1 MPTLAEIPL
10 GQLAR
15 VRGVDGPR
23 AFRRRLMEMGLVP
36 GVDVKIV
43 TIAPLGDPLRIEV
56 RGGQWSIRRAEA
68 AQIQIQASDRRGER
82 TTDRTADRSG
92 ERTADRSGERTV
104 GERTAD
110 RSDEQAAESSP
121 RAANLPLARI
131 ARTGTD
137 GALDPSRRL
146 HVVLAGNPNV
156 GKTTLFNALTGSTAK
171 VSNYPGIT
179 VERKRGELPLT
190 KGRVAEVD
198 DIPGTYSVNARSA
211 EEQIAIDGML
221 GLQGAPVPDVV
232 VVCVDAT
239 SVARSSY
246 LLLQLQELGARCVVA
261 LTMIDE
267 AKTATPEPRALA
279 DLFGCEVVGVTART
293 KHGLAD
299 LVAAIDRASQR
310 EFRATWRWTPSNA
323 LREHVETVRDSLPAT
338 WTFAA
343 RHGLVDS
350 PKRDA
355 SAGKDTEAAR
365 ETTDNA
371 ARDPGSLA
379 GAYRSAPETDS
390 VSDIADRALALWA
403 LTCVEPRTGDDDD
416 ELDVPHALRAAVIAR
431 DIGRDSS
438 APDAGALDD
447 EAVLGRW
454 RFLDREIP
462 PLIKKAVD
470 RRRTQRIDRVL
481 LHRVGGF
488 AVFLAVMSAVFM
500 SLFWGADPL
509 IGWIEAAFGALGDL
523 VREQLGS
530 GIFTDFLVDGVIGG
544 VGSVLVFLPQIVLL
558 FLFLGFLE
566 DCGYLARI
574 AYLMDRIMRSM
585 NLHGRAFVPML
596 SGFACAIPAILAT
609 RTMERRRDRILTMM
623 VVPLMTCSARLPV
636 YTLVIAALL
645 PGSHLVQG
653 LVMVG
658 MYVFSVLTALVAAWV
673 MAKTVKPLKAKR
685 LPFLIELPPY
695 RLPRVLDVV
704 RSMRTKSFMFLRE
717 AGTVILAC
725 SVALWALLYFPREL
739 PANSPDFTALAER
752 AQTDEAKKLVEEQEA
767 ALRLENSYGGRIGH
781 AIEPVIAP
789 LGFDWKIG
797 VGIVGAFAAR
807 EVFVS
812 TLGIVFGLAGADE
825 NPAPLRDAIRD
836 AKKPDGSRAYTP
848 LMGLSLMIF
857 FALACQCMST
867 LALVRRETRSW
878 RWPAFLFGYMT
889 VLAWV
894 MSFLVYQGG
903 RLLGFS

>member
-1 MPTLAEIPL
+1 MSTLAEISL
-10 GQLAR
+10 GHTAR
-15 VRGVDGPR
+15 VGGVSGSR

-36 GVDVKIV
+36 GVDVKVV
-43 TIAPLGDPLRIEV
+43 TIAPLGDPIQIEV
-56 RGGQWSIRRAEA
+56 RTGQWSMRRAEA
-68 AQIQIQASDRRGER
+68 AQIQIARDTPGSPDRD
-82 TTDRTADRSG
+82 TTDTTTS
-92 ERTADRSGERTV
+92 
-104 GERTAD
+104 
-110 RSDEQAAESSP
+110 ESTPVES
-121 RAANLPLARI
+121 ARE
-131 ARTGTD
+131 
-137 GALDPSRRL
+137 RL

-190 KGRVAEVD
+190 KGRIADVD

-211 EEQIAIDGML
+211 EEQIALDGIL
-221 GLQGAPVPDVV
+221 GLHGAPVPDVV

-279 DLFGCEVVGVTART
+279 ELFGCEVIGVTART

-299 LVAAIDRASQR
+299 LVAAIDRASHKPHR
-310 EFRATWRWTPSNA
+310 SMWRWTPSPA
-323 LREHVETVRDSLPAT
+323 LAEHIGAVVPALPEE
-338 WTFAA
+338 WTFAR
-343 RHGLVDS
+343 RHGVRADS
-350 PKRDA
+350 PDHV
-355 SAGKDTEAAR
+355 G
-365 ETTDNA
+365 
-371 ARDPGSLA
+371 
-379 GAYRSAPETDS
+379 
-390 VSDIADRALALWA
+390 DRALALWA
-403 LTCVEPRTGDDDD
+403 LTCIEPRTGDDDD
-416 ELDVPHALRAAVIAR
+416 ELEVPDALRRVVADRGIA
-431 DIGRDSS
+431 STT
-438 APDAGALDD
+438 DARTFDD

-462 PLIKKAVD
+462 PLIQKAVD

-481 LHRVGGF
+481 LHRVAGF
-488 AVFLAVMSAVFM
+488 GVFTAVMTLVFM

-509 IGWIEAAFGALGDL
+509 IGWIETAFGALGDL

-530 GIFTDFLVDGVIGG
+530 GIFTDFIVDGVIGG
-544 VGSVLVFLPQIVLL
+544 VGSVIVFLPQIMLL

-574 AYLMDRIMRSM
+574 AYLMDRVMRSM

-645 PGSHLVQG
+645 PGSALVQG

-658 MYVFSVLTALVAAWV
+658 MYLFSVITALAAAWV
-673 MAKTVKPLKAKR
+673 MSKTVKPLKAKR

-695 RLPRVLDVV
+695 RVPRVRDVV
-704 RSMRTKSFMFLRE
+704 RSMRTKSWMFLRE

-725 SVALWALLYFPREL
+725 SIALWALLYFPREL
-739 PANSPDFTALAER
+739 PQGSPDFAALAEK
-752 AQTDEAKKLVEEQEA
+752 ATTDEAKKLVEEQEA
-767 ALRLENSYGGRIGH
+767 ALRLENSYGGRLGH

-825 NPAPLRDAIRD
+825 DPAPLRDAIRE
-836 AKKPDGSRAYTP
+836 AKKPNGMRAYTP

-867 LALVRRETRSW
+867 LAVVRRETRSW

-894 MSFLVYQGG
+894 MSFVVYQGG